1 MVEGAPEPEPEPE
14 LEPAIAEVAVFEEP
28 TVAVEVDEDQ
38 LALVAV
44 EVAELEEIHRG
55 AVQAEREAILFAAA
69 TRQRLAEARQALA
82 ELQSGA

>member
-1 MVEGAPEPEPEPE
+1 MLESPVEDVAE
-14 LEPAIAEVAVFEEP
+14 LEEP
-28 TVAVEVDEDQ
+28 TVVVAVDGDQ

-82 ELQSGA
+82 ELQTGA

>member
-1 MVEGAPEPEPEPE
+1 MTVLEAPT
-14 LEPAIAEVAVFEEP
+14 ARVA
-28 TVAVEVDEDQ
+28 VDEDQ